1 MNMKTMS
8 KAKEN
13 KLVKFAEEL
22 SWLMDAYKEF
32 SLEDIL
38 ERFIQNSKDN
48 SAQLHGLNSNTS
60 YLVGVLPRMFQE
72 KELFENNSDL
82 ASFARDVL
90 QIELR
95 NSEKKSRMEI
105 IGTIVCSISN
115 DNSERLDSLVSAL
128 ENIMDN
134 ETRLAEVRK
143 SRKQPDF
150 SWNAIISS
158 FGKGQE

>member
-1 MNMKTMS
+1 MS
-8 KAKEN
+8 KAKEK

-22 SWLMDAYKEF
+22 SWLMDSYKEF

-38 ERFIQNSKDN
+38 VRFIQNSKD
-48 SAQLHGLNSNTS
+48 QTTPLHGLASNTS
-60 YLVGVLPRMFQE
+60 YLVGVLPRMFQD
-72 KELFENNSDL
+72 KELFENNNDL
-82 ASFARDVL
+82 VVFARDVL
-90 QIELR
+90 NVELR

-105 IGTIVCSISN
+105 MGTIVCNISN
-115 DNSERLDSLVSAL
+115 EDLGGLDSLVNAL

-150 SWNAIISS
+150 SWNVIIAS
-158 FGKGQE
+158 FGKSE

>member
-1 MNMKTMS
+1 MKKMS

-38 ERFIQNSKDN
+38 ERFIQSSKDCPE
-48 SAQLHGLNSNTS
+48 QMHGLSSNTS
-60 YLVGVLPRMFQE
+60 YLVGVLPRMFQD

-82 ASFARDVL
+82 ASFAKDVL
-90 QIELR
+90 HIELK

-105 IGTIVCSISN
+105 IGTIVCNIVN
-115 DNSERLDSLVSAL
+115 DDSELLDTLVKAL
-128 ENIMDN
+128 ESIIDN
-134 ETRLAEVRK
+134 ESKMAEVKK
-143 SRKQPDF
+143 SRKLPNF
-150 SWNAIISS
+150 SWNAIIAS
-158 FGKGQE
+158 FGKGE